1 MKLLDKLK
9 NALFEEEYVEVEE
22 KKEVKKKEKPIAKK
36 IIVEDKPK
44 KQAPKEDLIVE
55 EEKKETKVETPNRDF
70 KFKAILDD
78 DFIDLEEKK
87 EPKPV
92 PKMEP
97 KKEEKPKPVK
107 KEVKETRPLYQGDK
121 KHEEKNLYG
130 SLNDNEIKIHEYG
143 SASRQKEKKTFH
155 PSPII
160 SPIYGVLDQNY
171 KKDDIVTKKEVRIT
185 SSYKSKNIDVDSVRE
200 KAYGNS
206 DDIFEEEL
214 TSNKQKE
221 AMKILQQRKYSV
233 ELKAKTALVEALKD
247 DEFKNI
253 YNAFNEEKI
262 ALAKD
267 EAFGKDHDKELL
279 KSLKAQLS
287 QRLKQLKL
295 SSIEPVYSCKK
306 CKDEGVVDGKYC
318 DCFKKELKQLLGED
332 KVNQLKPI
340 TSENDE
346 NIQKL
351 VMKIEEV
358 EV

>member
-44 KQAPKEDLIVE
+44 KQAPKEDLIIE

-87 EPKPV
+87 EPKPL
-92 PKMEP
+92 PKVEP
-97 KKEEKPKPVK
+97 KKEEKPKPIK

-143 SASRQKEKKTFH
+143 SVSRQKEKKEFH

-171 KKDDIVTKKEVRIT
+171 KKDEIVTKKDVRIT
-185 SSYKSKNIDVDSVRE
+185 SSYKPKNIDVDSVRE

-214 TSNKQKE
+214 TSNKQKDYQDNKQE
-221 AMKILQQRKYSV
+221 KNTEIREEDSLLDISDDNTPSVAKVTVGDAEEYYSDLGL
-233 ELKAKTALVEALKD
+233 EYNIDYKDASHEKATGRRTDLKNFDEEETKND
-247 DEFKNI
+247 D
-253 YNAFNEEKI
+253 A
-262 ALAKD
+262 
-267 EAFGKDHDKELL
+267 
-279 KSLKAQLS
+279 
-287 QRLKQLKL
+287 
-295 SSIEPVYSCKK
+295 SIEDNLFDLIDSMY
-306 CKDEGVVDGKYC
+306 
-318 DCFKKELKQLLGED
+318 ED
-332 KVNQLKPI
+332 KKG
-340 TSENDE
+340 E
-346 NIQKL
+346 
-351 VMKIEEV
+351 
-358 EV
+358 

>member
-22 KKEVKKKEKPIAKK
+22 PKPVKKKEKPIAKK

-55 EEKKETKVETPNRDF
+55 EEKKEEKVETPNRDF

-78 DFIDLEEKK
+78 DFIDLEEEKK
-87 EPKPV
+87 QKPLPKI
-92 PKMEP
+92 EP

-107 KEVKETRPLYQGDK
+107 KEVKETRPLYQGEK
-121 KHEEKNLYG
+121 KTEEKKLYG
-130 SLNDNEIKIHEYG
+130 VNNDKEIKIHEYG

-221 AMKILQQRKYSV
+221 PTKEETEDFVIKEEDSLLDISDDNTPSVAKVTMGDAEEYYSDLGLEYNIDYKDV
-233 ELKAKTALVEALKD
+233 SHEKATGRRTDLKNFDEEEPRND
-247 DEFKNI
+247 D
-253 YNAFNEEKI
+253 A
-262 ALAKD
+262 
-267 EAFGKDHDKELL
+267 
-279 KSLKAQLS
+279 
-287 QRLKQLKL
+287 
-295 SSIEPVYSCKK
+295 SIEDNLFDLIDSMYDEKK
-306 CKDEGVVDGKYC
+306 
-318 DCFKKELKQLLGED
+318 GE
-332 KVNQLKPI
+332 
-340 TSENDE
+340 
-346 NIQKL
+346 
-351 VMKIEEV
+351 
-358 EV
+358 

>member
-22 KKEVKKKEKPIAKK
+22 PKPVKKKEKPIAKK

-55 EEKKETKVETPNRDF
+55 EEKKEEKVETPNRDF

-78 DFIDLEEKK
+78 DFIDLEEEKK
-87 EPKPV
+87 QKPLPKI
-92 PKMEP
+92 EP

-107 KEVKETRPLYQGDK
+107 KEVKETRPLYQGEK
-121 KHEEKNLYG
+121 KTEEKKLYG
-130 SLNDNEIKIHEYG
+130 VNNDKEIKIHEYG

-221 AMKILQQRKYSV
+221 PTKEETEDFVIKEEDSLLDISDDNTPSVAKVTMGDAEEYYSDLGLEYNIDYKDV
-233 ELKAKTALVEALKD
+233 SHEKATGRRTDLKNFDEEEPKND
-247 DEFKNI
+247 DASIEDNLFDLI
-253 YNAFNEEKI
+253 DSMYEEK
-262 ALAKD
+262 K
-267 EAFGKDHDKELL
+267 
-279 KSLKAQLS
+279 
-287 QRLKQLKL
+287 
-295 SSIEPVYSCKK
+295 
-306 CKDEGVVDGKYC
+306 
-318 DCFKKELKQLLGED
+318 GE
-332 KVNQLKPI
+332 
-340 TSENDE
+340 
-346 NIQKL
+346 
-351 VMKIEEV
+351 
-358 EV
+358 